1 MLGLIL
7 GIALILL
14 GVLALIKDVLDLYI
28 VVGLGFILIGAYLAV
43 SPYADRIR
51 RP

>member
-1 MLGLIL
+1 MLGLL
-7 GIALILL
+7 FGIALIIL
-14 GVLALIKDVLDLYI
+14 GVLAFIKDVLDLYI
-28 VVGLGFILIGAYLAV
+28 VVGLGFILIGAYMAA